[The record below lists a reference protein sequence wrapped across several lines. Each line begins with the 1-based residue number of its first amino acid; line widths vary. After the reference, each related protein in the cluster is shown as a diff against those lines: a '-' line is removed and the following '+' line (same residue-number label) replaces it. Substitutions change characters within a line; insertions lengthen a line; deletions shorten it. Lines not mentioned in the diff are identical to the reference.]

1 MATAF
6 ELVAA
11 ERATV
16 VPRVRDLRDRL
27 AAAVTAVDGV
37 ELTGHETE
45 RLAHILSIVARSVDG
60 PSVTVALD
68 LEGIA
73 ASTGSACTS
82 GSTEVSHVLAAM
94 GYPEDEARG
103 AVRLSLGRTTTGA
116 EIDEA
121 ARVVPAVLRRLGE
134 ASLRTPAIEA
144 EPAGAGQA

>member
-11 ERATV
+11 ERAVT
-16 VPRVRDLRDRL
+16 VPRVQALRDRL

-37 ELTGHETE
+37 ELTGHPVE
-45 RLAHILSIVARSVDG
+45 RLPHILSVVARQVDG

-73 ASTGSACTS
+73 TSTGSACTS
-82 GSTEVSHVLAAM
+82 GSTEVSHVLTAM

-103 AVRLSLGRTTTGA
+103 AVRLSLGRSTTDA

-121 ARVVPAVLRRLGE
+121 SRVVPDVLRRLA
-134 ASLRTPAIEA
+134 ASSIRTPAPERA
-144 EPAGAGQA
+144 ATGVAAG